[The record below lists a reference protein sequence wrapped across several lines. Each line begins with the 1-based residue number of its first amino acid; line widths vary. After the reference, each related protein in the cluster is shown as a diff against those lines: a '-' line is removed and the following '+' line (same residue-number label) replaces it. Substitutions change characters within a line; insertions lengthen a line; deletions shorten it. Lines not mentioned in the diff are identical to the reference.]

1 MHFTKLISEKIFN
14 SGLPHELVLLTAGED
29 STNKEVGY
37 LIEELHTSGRW
48 PILVHNAG
56 YNMKGYIYT
65 EIHPHGSYII
75 LISGPCNVWEEH
87 ILRFRRQL
95 YELPVDDNT
104 WNSWN
109 PKAKFIV
116 SVMSNCTHVQTKISK
131 ALLNE
136 LWVREVMNATVLF
149 LKSNEQGG
157 IYMQRNINDSTQ
169 GTYLELRTWFPYEN
183 SESSIPHESTVI
195 VKVLTVRNLNDISRS
210 DIFRGYNVMNFHG
223 CPFKV
228 L

>member
-1 MHFTKLISEKIFN
+1 
-14 SGLPHELVLLTAGED
+14 
-29 STNKEVGY
+29 
-37 LIEELHTSGRW
+37 
-48 PILVHNAG
+48 
-56 YNMKGYIYT
+56 
-65 EIHPHGSYII
+65 
-75 LISGPCNVWEEH
+75 
-87 ILRFRRQL
+87 
-95 YELPVDDNT
+95 
-104 WNSWN
+104 
-109 PKAKFIV
+109 
-116 SVMSNCTHVQTKISK
+116 MSNCTHIQTKISK

-195 VKVLTVRNLNDISRS
+195 VKVLTVRNLNDINRS

>member
-1 MHFTKLISEKIFN
+1 
-14 SGLPHELVLLTAGED
+14 
-29 STNKEVGY
+29 
-37 LIEELHTSGRW
+37 
-48 PILVHNAG
+48 
-56 YNMKGYIYT
+56 
-65 EIHPHGSYII
+65 
-75 LISGPCNVWEEH
+75 
-87 ILRFRRQL
+87 
-95 YELPVDDNT
+95 
-104 WNSWN
+104 
-109 PKAKFIV
+109 
-116 SVMSNCTHVQTKISK
+116 MSNCTHVQTKISK
-131 ALLNE
+131 ALLNV

-149 LKSNEQGG
+149 LKSKEQGG

-195 VKVLTVRNLNDISRS
+195 VKVLTVRNLNDINRS